1 MGALELTTSM
11 RRKLRRL
18 FACAAAISI
27 FACGATLARTQE
39 GAPGSRDG
47 TETVRIDAS
56 ATGRPFPHFWERM
69 FGSGRA
75 TLSLRDSYR
84 QDLRAVKAI
93 TGFEY
98 VRFHGIFDDDVSLYD
113 ENKNGV
119 PVYNFSYVD
128 QIYDGLLANGVRPYV
143 ELSFMPPKLAAQQTH
158 QAFWYHPVVSPPK
171 NWAHWDDLI
180 TKFAQ
185 HLVDRYGIDEVS
197 QWYFE
202 VWNEPNLDFWAGE
215 PKQATYYEL
224 YDHTARDLKSVSARI
239 RVGGPSTAQAAWVS
253 SFIEH
258 DVQNNVPVDFVSAH
272 VYGDD
277 TAQNVFKTNEN
288 IPRRD
293 MVCRAVKKV
302 HDEITTSARPQ
313 LPLIFSEYNASYMNL
328 PDVTDSI
335 FMGPWMANTIR
346 ECDGLTDM
354 MSYWTFSDVF
364 EEQGV
369 IQTPFYGG
377 FGLVAEG
384 GVPKPAFNAFLLLH
398 KLGTEKLAVDSD
410 SVLATRDAQHKLR
423 IAVWNYS
430 APETTTTEKQI
441 TLQFIGLHGGHTILI
456 YRLDAQHGNAL
467 AAYREMGAPASP
479 TQQQYEQLRNAGRLL
494 PPEKQKIQH
503 NQITLTLP
511 PKALDLIEVQ

>member
-1 MGALELTTSM
+1 MHNKS
-11 RRKLRRL
+11 
-18 FACAAAISI
+18 
-27 FACGATLARTQE
+27 TLV
-39 GAPGSRDG
+39 GS
-47 TETVRIDAS
+47 VRIPQLLLFFAVLSLLQPPLRAQQGARKDGSSNIVHVNAS
-56 ATGRPFPHFWERM
+56 AAGRPFPHFWEQM

-84 QDLRAVKAI
+84 QDLRTVKAI

-98 VRFHGIFDDDVSLYD
+98 VRFHGILDDDVSLYD
-113 ENKNGV
+113 ENKDGL

-143 ELSFMPPKLAAQQTH
+143 ELSFMPPKLAARDVH
-158 QAFWYHPVVSPPK
+158 QAFWYHPVVAPPK
-171 NWAHWDDLI
+171 KWVLWDDLI

-197 QWYFE
+197 RWYFE

-224 YDHTARDLKSVSARI
+224 YDHTARDLKRVSARI
-239 RVGGPSTAQAAWVS
+239 RVGGPATAQAAWVA
-253 SFIEH
+253 SFIQH
-258 DVQNNVPVDFVSAH
+258 DAQDDVPVDFISSH

-277 TAQNVFKTNEN
+277 TAQNVFHTNEN
-288 IPRRD
+288 ILRAD

-302 HDEITTSARPQ
+302 HDEIAQSARPQ
-313 LPLIFSEYNASYMNL
+313 LPLIFSEYSASYMNL
-328 PDVTDSI
+328 PDVTDTI

-346 ECDGLTDM
+346 ECDGLTNM

-369 IQTPFYGG
+369 IKTPFYGG

-398 KLGTEKLAVDSD
+398 MLGMERLLVDSD
-410 SVLATRDAQHKLR
+410 SVLVTRDAQHKLK

-430 APETTTTEKQI
+430 TPETKGISKQM
-441 TLQFIGLHGGHTILI
+441 TLQFSGLHGGHTILI

-467 AAYREMGAPASP
+467 ATYGEMGTPASP
-479 TQQQYEQLRNAGRLL
+479 TQQQYEHLRDAAKLS
-494 PPEKQKIQH
+494 PPEKLKLKH

>member
-1 MGALELTTSM
+1 
-11 RRKLRRL
+11 
-18 FACAAAISI
+18 
-27 FACGATLARTQE
+27 
-39 GAPGSRDG
+39 
-47 TETVRIDAS
+47 
-56 ATGRPFPHFWERM
+56 M

-98 VRFHGIFDDDVSLYD
+98 VRFHGILDDDVSLYD
-113 ENKNGV
+113 ENKDGV
-119 PVYNFSYVD
+119 PVYDFSYVD

-143 ELSFMPPKLAAQQTH
+143 ELSFMPSKLAAREIH
-158 QAFWYHPVVSPPK
+158 QAFWYRPEVAPPK
-171 NWAHWDDLI
+171 NWAKWDDLI

-185 HLVDRYGIDEVS
+185 HLVDRYGIAEVS

-224 YDHTARDLKSVSARI
+224 YDHTARDLKRVSARI
-239 RVGGPSTAQAAWVS
+239 RVGGPSTAQAAWVE
-253 SFIEH
+253 SFIRH
-258 DVQNNVPVDFVSAH
+258 DVQNDVPVDFISSH

-277 TAQNVFKTNEN
+277 TAQNVFKTTEN
-288 IPRRD
+288 ISRRD
-293 MVCRAVKKV
+293 MVCRSVKKV
-302 HDEITTSARPQ
+302 HDEIAQSARPQ

-328 PDVTDSI
+328 PDVTDTI

-346 ECDGLTDM
+346 ECDGLTSM

-369 IQTPFYGG
+369 IKTPFYGG

-384 GVPKPAFNAFLLLH
+384 SIPKPAFNAYLLLH
-398 KLGTEKLAVDSD
+398 MLGTERLPVDSD
-410 SVLATRDAQHKLR
+410 SVLATRDAQHKLKVA
-423 IAVWNYS
+423 IWNYS
-430 APETTTTEKQI
+430 APETTGTEKQM
-441 TLQFIGLHGGHTILI
+441 TLQFSGLRGGHTILI

-467 AAYREMGAPASP
+467 AAYGEMGTPASP
-479 TQQQYEQLRNAGRLL
+479 TQQQYEQLRNAAKLGA
-494 PPEKQKIQH
+494 PEKQKLKR

>member
-1 MGALELTTSM
+1 MTRLRVAFALFGAFFFL
-11 RRKLRRL
+11 
-18 FACAAAISI
+18 AAMPPTIS
-27 FACGATLARTQE
+27 Q
-39 GAPGSRDG
+39 SRAVQP
-47 TETVRIDAS
+47 ETVRIDAS
-56 ATGRPFPHFWERM
+56 GAGQPFPHFWEQM

-84 QDLRAVKAI
+84 QDLRTVKAI

-98 VRFHGIFDDDVSLYD
+98 VRFHGIFDDDVSLYG
-113 ENKNGV
+113 ENKEGV

-143 ELSFMPPKLAAQQTH
+143 ELSFMPPKLAAREVH
-158 QAFWYHPVVSPPK
+158 QAFWYRPVVAPPK

-185 HLVDRYGIDEVS
+185 HLVDRYGIDEIS
-197 QWYFE
+197 KWYFE
-202 VWNEPNLDFWAGE
+202 VWNEPNIDFWAGD

-224 YDHTARDLKSVSARI
+224 YDHTARDLKQVSARI

-253 SFIEH
+253 SFISH
-258 DVQNNVPVDFVSAH
+258 DVQNHVPVDFISTH
-272 VYGDD
+272 VYGND
-277 TAQNVFKTNEN
+277 TAEHVFGTTEN
-288 IPRRD
+288 IPRAD
-293 MVCRAVKKV
+293 MVCRAAKKV
-302 HDEITTSARPQ
+302 HDEIASSARPQ
-313 LPLIFSEYNASYMNL
+313 LPLIFSEYNASYANE

-346 ECDGLTDM
+346 ECDGLTEM

-364 EEQGV
+364 EEQG
-369 IQTPFYGG
+369 IIKTPFYGG
-377 FGLVAEG
+377 FGLIAEG

-398 KLGTEKLAVDSD
+398 MLGTERLSVDSD
-410 SVLATRDAQHKLR
+410 SVLVTKDAQHRLR

-430 APETTTTEKQI
+430 APETTGTEKQM
-441 TLQFIGLHGGHTILI
+441 TLQFSGLQGRHTILI

-467 AAYREMGAPASP
+467 AAYGEMGMPASP
-479 TQQQYEQLRNAGRLL
+479 TRQQYEQLKDVAKLL
-494 PPEKQKIQH
+494 PPEKQKLKH

>member
-1 MGALELTTSM
+1 MTRFRVGFA
-11 RRKLRRL
+11 L
-18 FACAAAISI
+18 FAVFAFLAAAPS
-27 FACGATLARTQE
+27 AVSQNENA
-39 GAPGSRDG
+39 
-47 TETVRIDAS
+47 ETVRIDAS
-56 ATGRPFPHFWERM
+56 AAGRPFPHFWEQM

-84 QDLRAVKAI
+84 QDLRTVKAI

-113 ENKNGV
+113 ENKDGV

-143 ELSFMPPKLAAQQTH
+143 ELSFMPPKLAAHEVH
-158 QAFWYHPVVSPPK
+158 QPFWYHPVVSPPK

-224 YDHTARDLKSVSARI
+224 YDHTARDLKSVSSRI

-258 DVQNNVPVDFVSAH
+258 DVQNKVPVDFVSAH

-288 IPRRD
+288 ISRRD

-302 HDEITTSARPQ
+302 HDEIAASARPQ

-346 ECDGLTDM
+346 ECDGLTEM

-369 IQTPFYGG
+369 IKMPFYGG

-398 KLGTEKLAVDSD
+398 RLGTERLPVDSD
-410 SVLATRDAQHKLR
+410 SVLATRDAQRKLR
-423 IAVWNYS
+423 IVVWNYS
-430 APETTTTEKQI
+430 APETTGIEKQI
-441 TLQFIGLHGGHTILI
+441 TLQFSGLHGGHTILI
-456 YRLDAQHGNAL
+456 YRLDSQHGNAL
-467 AAYREMGAPASP
+467 AAYGQMGTPASP
-479 TQQQYEQLRNAGRLL
+479 TQQQYEQLRDAAKLGA
-494 PPEKQKIQH
+494 PEKQKLKH

>member
-1 MGALELTTSM
+1 MTRLRVAFALFGAFFFL
-11 RRKLRRL
+11 
-18 FACAAAISI
+18 AAAPPAVSQS
-27 FACGATLARTQE
+27 GAAQ
-39 GAPGSRDG
+39 P
-47 TETVRIDAS
+47 ETVRIDAS
-56 ATGRPFPHFWERM
+56 ATGRPFPHFWEQM

-84 QDLRAVKAI
+84 QDLHAVKAI

-98 VRFHGIFDDDVSLYD
+98 VRFHGILDDDVSLYD
-113 ENKNGV
+113 ENKEGV

-143 ELSFMPPKLAAQQTH
+143 ELSFMPPKLAAREVH
-158 QAFWYHPVVSPPK
+158 QAFWYHPVVASPK

-202 VWNEPNLDFWAGE
+202 VWNEPNIDFWAGD

-224 YDHTARDLKSVSARI
+224 YDHTARDLKQVSARI
-239 RVGGPSTAQAAWVS
+239 RVGGPSTAQAAWVT
-253 SFIEH
+253 SFIQH
-258 DVQNNVPVDFVSAH
+258 DVENHVPVDFISTH
-272 VYGDD
+272 VYGND
-277 TAQNVFKTNEN
+277 TAEHVFGTTEN
-288 IPRRD
+288 IPRAD
-293 MVCRAVKKV
+293 MVCRAAKKV
-302 HDEITTSARPQ
+302 HDEIGSSARPQ
-313 LPLIFSEYNASYMNL
+313 LPLIFSEYNASYANE

-346 ECDGLTDM
+346 ECDGLTNM

-364 EEQGV
+364 EEQG
-369 IQTPFYGG
+369 IIKTPFYGG
-377 FGLVAEG
+377 FGLIAEG
-384 GVPKPAFNAFLLLH
+384 GVPKPAFNTFLLLH
-398 KLGTEKLAVDSD
+398 MLGTERLPVDSD
-410 SVLATRDAQHKLR
+410 SVLVTRDAQHKLK

-430 APETTTTEKQI
+430 APEITGTPKQI
-441 TLQFIGLHGGHTILI
+441 TLQFSGLHGGHSILI

-467 AAYREMGAPASP
+467 AAYGEMGTPASP
-479 TQQQYEQLRNAGRLL
+479 TRQQYEQLKDAAKLL
-494 PPEKQKIQH
+494 PPEKQKLKH

-511 PKALDLIEVQ
+511 QKALELIEVQ